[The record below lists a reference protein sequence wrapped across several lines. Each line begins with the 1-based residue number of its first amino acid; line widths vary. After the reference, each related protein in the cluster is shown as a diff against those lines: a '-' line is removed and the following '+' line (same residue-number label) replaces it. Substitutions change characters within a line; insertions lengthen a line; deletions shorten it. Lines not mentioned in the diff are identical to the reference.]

1 MNFLSSPKSDNGY
14 CEMMMPLPLVLA
26 EKLPLGYMK
35 TGSLP
40 ILVGIG
46 KSKPEIQTSDQ
57 AFSLLVILSEDGP

>member
-1 MNFLSSPKSDNGY
+1 
-14 CEMMMPLPLVLA
+14 MMMPLPLVLA